1 MGTDLDLSARR
12 IAAARQSIAANAV
25 LTPVIDADWVGSR
38 VGATVKFKAECLQRT
53 GSFKVR
59 GVSVRL
65 GGSRGRFGPGGVVA
79 ASAGN
84 HARALAYVAAR
95 AGIPCQ
101 IFMPSTASVS
111 KIEAVRALGASL
123 ALRDESVDGC
133 LEHAHEYADAND
145 ATLVHPFDDAD
156 VVLGQATLGAEL
168 LEQIPEMR
176 TVVLPVGGG
185 GLAGGV
191 AAALKQADPTIRI
204 VGVQSELCA
213 PIADPE
219 RPVADLRFALA
230 DGIAVKRPGALTGPL
245 IERYVDELCTVDE
258 DAIAEA
264 IVALMQHGKL
274 VVEGAGAVPV
284 AALLSGIIEVD
295 ESEVVVAVL
304 SGGNIDLDRLSAAS
318 RLHESGQGTTIHFA
332 TKVPDHPGGLAELL
346 VAIAEGQGNVLSIE
360 HVREA
365 GQRGFHETGI
375 EILLQTRGVE
385 HREELLGSLAAHGYE
400 IVPLTHDRGAEGRER
415 PEPPGGSVRH
425 ESSSADSRR
434 S

>member
-1 MGTDLDLSARR
+1 MEAALDLSAQR

-25 LTPVIDADWVGSR
+25 LTPVIDADWLGSR

-65 GGSRGRFGPGGVVA
+65 GGARERFGPGGVVA

-95 AGIPCQ
+95 AGIACQ
-101 IFMPSTASVS
+101 VFMPSTASVS
-111 KIEAVRALGASL
+111 KIRAVQAAGAKL

-133 LEHAHEYADAND
+133 LDHAREYADAND

-156 VVLGQATLGAEL
+156 IVLGQATLGAEL

-176 TVVLPVGGG
+176 TVVLPIGGG
-185 GLAGGV
+185 GLASGV
-191 AAALKQADPTIRI
+191 AAILKQVDPTIRI

-213 PIADPE
+213 PVADPE
-219 RPVADLRFALA
+219 RPVDDLRFALA
-230 DGIAVKRPGALTGPL
+230 DGIAVKRPGELTAPL
-245 IERYVDELCTVDE
+245 LERYVDELCTVDE

-274 VVEGAGAVPV
+274 VVEGAGAVSV
-284 AALLSGIIEVD
+284 AALLSGAIDLD
-295 ESEVVVAVL
+295 EREVVIAVL

-318 RLHESGQGTTIHFA
+318 RLHESSQGTTIHFS
-332 TKVPDHPGGLAELL
+332 TKVPDHPGGLAALL

-360 HVREA
+360 HLRDA
-365 GQRGFHETGI
+365 GQRGFHETRI
-375 EILLQTRGVE
+375 EILLQTRGIE
-385 HREELLGSLAAHGYE
+385 HREELLRSLREDGYE
-400 IVPLTHDRGAEGRER
+400 IVPLAPERGFGTDVEFSDSPENQR
-415 PEPPGGSVRH
+415 P
-425 ESSSADSRR
+425 AM
-434 S
+434 

>member
-1 MGTDLDLSARR
+1 MAAALDLSAGR
-12 IAAARQSIAANAV
+12 IAAARQAIAANAV
-25 LTPVIDADWVGSR
+25 LTPIIDADWVESR
-38 VGATVKFKAECLQRT
+38 VGAAVKFKAECLQRT

-59 GVSVRL
+59 GASVRL
-65 GGSRGRFGPGGVVA
+65 GGAGQRFGPGGVVA

-95 AGIPCQ
+95 AGIGCQ

-111 KIEAVRALGASL
+111 KIKAVQASGAKL

-133 LEHAHEYADAND
+133 LEHAHEYAEANH

-156 VVLGQATLGAEL
+156 IVLGQATLGAEL

-176 TVVLPVGGG
+176 TVILPVGGG
-185 GLAGGV
+185 GLASGV
-191 AAALKQADPTIRI
+191 AAILKQADPTIRI

-213 PIADPE
+213 PIADPG
-219 RPVADLRFALA
+219 RRVDDLRFALA
-230 DGIAVKRPGALTGPL
+230 DGIAIKRPGELTAPL

-274 VVEGAGAVPV
+274 VVEGAGAVSV
-284 AALLSGIIEVD
+284 AAMLSGVIELD

-304 SGGNIDLDRLSAAS
+304 SGGNIDLDLLSAAS
-318 RLHESGQGTTIHFA
+318 RLHESSQGTTIHFA

-360 HVREA
+360 HVRDA
-365 GQRGFHETGI
+365 GQRGFHETGV
-375 EILLQTRGVE
+375 EILLQTRSTE
-385 HREELLGSLAAHGYE
+385 HREELLNSLAEQGYD
-400 IVPLTHDRGAEGRER
+400 IVLA
-415 PEPPGGSVRH
+415 PEPGTDTEVT
-425 ESSSADSRR
+425 R

>member
-1 MGTDLDLSARR
+1 MGSALDLSAPR
-12 IAAARQSIAANAV
+12 IAAARQSVAANAV
-25 LTPVIDADWVGSR
+25 LTPVIDADWAGSR
-38 VGATVKFKAECLQRT
+38 VGAAVKFKAECLQRT

-65 GGSRGRFGPGGVVA
+65 DGAGERFGAGGVVA

-95 AGIPCQ
+95 AGIACK

-111 KIEAVRALGASL
+111 KITAVQAAGAEL
-123 ALRDESVDGC
+123 ELRDDSVDGC
-133 LEHAHEYADAND
+133 LQHAQEYADANH

-156 VVLGQATLGAEL
+156 IVLGQATLGAEL

-176 TVVLPVGGG
+176 TVVLPIGGG

-191 AAALKQADPTIRI
+191 AAVLKQADPAIRI

-213 PIADPE
+213 PIADPG
-219 RPVADLRFALA
+219 RPVDDLRFVLA
-230 DGIAVKRPGALTGPL
+230 DGIAVKRPGALTAPL
-245 IERYVDELCTVDE
+245 VERYVDELCTVDE

-274 VVEGAGAVPV
+274 VVEGAGAVSV
-284 AALLSGIIEVD
+284 AALLAGVIDVD

-304 SGGNIDLDRLSAAS
+304 SGGNIDLDRLTAAS
-318 RLHESGQGTTIHFA
+318 RLHESSQGTTIHFA
-332 TKVPDHPGGLAELL
+332 TKVPDHPGGLAALL
-346 VAIAEGQGNVLSIE
+346 VAIAEDQGNVLSIE

-365 GQRGFHETGI
+365 GERGFHETRI
-375 EILLQTRGVE
+375 EILLQTRGTE
-385 HREELLGSLAAHGYE
+385 HREKILRSLAEQGYE
-400 IVPLTHDRGAEGRER
+400 IAPL
-415 PEPPGGSVRH
+415 
-425 ESSSADSRR
+425 
-434 S
+434 

>member
-1 MGTDLDLSARR
+1 MEAAVDLSAQR

-25 LTPVIDADWVGSR
+25 LTPVIDADWLGSR

-65 GGSRGRFGPGGVVA
+65 GGARERFGPGGVVA

-95 AGIPCQ
+95 AGVPCQ

-111 KIEAVRALGASL
+111 KITAVQAAGASL

-133 LEHAHEYADAND
+133 LEHAREYADAND
-145 ATLVHPFDDAD
+145 ATFVHPFDDAGI
-156 VVLGQATLGAEL
+156 VLGQATLGAEL

-176 TVVLPVGGG
+176 TVVLPIGGG

-191 AAALKQADPTIRI
+191 AAILKQVDPSIRI

-213 PIADPE
+213 PVADPE
-219 RPVADLRFALA
+219 RPVDDLRFALA
-230 DGIAVKRPGALTGPL
+230 DGIAVKRPGALTAPL
-245 IERYVDELCTVDE
+245 LDRYVDELCTVDE

-274 VVEGAGAVPV
+274 VVEGAGAVSV
-284 AALLSGIIEVD
+284 AALLSGAIELD
-295 ESEVVVAVL
+295 ESEVVIAVL

-318 RLHESGQGTTIHFA
+318 RQHESSQGTTIHFA
-332 TKVPDHPGGLAELL
+332 TKVPDHPGGLAALL

-360 HVREA
+360 HLRDA
-365 GQRGFHETGI
+365 GQRGFHETRI
-375 EILLQTRGVE
+375 EILLQTRGIE
-385 HREELLGSLAAHGYE
+385 HREELLRSLTEDGYE
-400 IVPLTHDRGAEGRER
+400 IVPLAPEAAQR
-415 PEPPGGSVRH
+415 PR
-425 ESSSADSRR
+425 
-434 S
+434 

>member
-1 MGTDLDLSARR
+1 MEAALDLSAQR

-25 LTPVIDADWVGSR
+25 LTPVIDADWLGSR

-65 GGSRGRFGPGGVVA
+65 GGARERFGPGGVVA

-95 AGIPCQ
+95 AGIACQ

-111 KIEAVRALGASL
+111 KIRAVQAAGASL

-133 LEHAHEYADAND
+133 LEHAREYADAND
-145 ATLVHPFDDAD
+145 ATFVHPFDDAD
-156 VVLGQATLGAEL
+156 IVLGQATLGAEL

-176 TVVLPVGGG
+176 TVVLPIGGG
-185 GLAGGV
+185 GLASGV
-191 AAALKQADPTIRI
+191 AAILKQADPTIRV

-213 PIADPE
+213 PVADPE
-219 RPVADLRFALA
+219 RPVDDLRFALA
-230 DGIAVKRPGALTGPL
+230 DGIAVKRPGALTAPL
-245 IERYVDELCTVDE
+245 LERYVDELCTVDE

-274 VVEGAGAVPV
+274 VVEGAGAVSV
-284 AALLSGIIEVD
+284 AALLSGVIELD
-295 ESEVVVAVL
+295 EREVVIAVL

-318 RLHESGQGTTIHFA
+318 RLHESSQGTTIHFA
-332 TKVPDHPGGLAELL
+332 TKVPDHPGGLAALL

-360 HVREA
+360 HLRDA
-365 GQRGFHETGI
+365 GERGFHETRI
-375 EILLQTRGVE
+375 EILLQTRGIE
-385 HREELLGSLAAHGYE
+385 HREELLRSLAENGYE
-400 IVPLTHDRGAEGRER
+400 IVPLAPERGFGADVGLRD
-415 PEPPGGSVRH
+415 
-425 ESSSADSRR
+425 SSENQA
-434 S
+434 

>member
-1 MGTDLDLSARR
+1 MEAALDLSAER

-25 LTPVIDADWVGSR
+25 LTPVVDADWVGSR
-38 VGATVKFKAECLQRT
+38 VGATVRFKAECLQRT

-65 GGSRGRFGPGGVVA
+65 DGARERFGPGGVVA

-95 AGIPCQ
+95 AGIACQ

-111 KIEAVRALGASL
+111 KIKAVQAAGANL

-133 LEHAHEYADAND
+133 LEHAQEYADANH

-156 VVLGQATLGAEL
+156 IVLGQATLGAEL

-176 TVVLPVGGG
+176 TVVLPIGGG
-185 GLAGGV
+185 GLASGV
-191 AAALKQADPTIRI
+191 AAILKQADPTIRV
-204 VGVQSELCA
+204 VGVQSDLCA
-213 PIADPE
+213 PVADPE
-219 RPVADLRFALA
+219 RPVDDLRFALA
-230 DGIAVKRPGALTGPL
+230 DGIAVKRPGALTAPL
-245 IERYVDELCTVDE
+245 LERYVDELCTVDE

-274 VVEGAGAVPV
+274 VVEGAGAVSV
-284 AALLSGIIEVD
+284 AALLSGVIELD
-295 ESEVVVAVL
+295 ESDVVVAVL

-318 RLHESGQGTTIHFA
+318 RLHESSQGTTIHFV
-332 TKVPDHPGGLAELL
+332 TKVPDHPGGLAALL

-360 HVREA
+360 HVRDA
-365 GQRGFHETGI
+365 GQRGFHETRI
-375 EILLQTRGVE
+375 EILLQTRGTE
-385 HREELLGSLAAHGYE
+385 HRDELLSSLAENGYE
-400 IVPLTHDRGAEGRER
+400 IEPLA
-415 PEPPGGSVRH
+415 PEQ
-425 ESSSADSRR
+425 SA
-434 S
+434 

>member
-1 MGTDLDLSARR
+1 MAITACRIASLLSAPR
-12 IAAARQSIAANAV
+12 IAAARRSVAANAV

-65 GGSRGRFGPGGVVA
+65 DGAGERFGPGGVVA

-95 AGIPCQ
+95 AGIACHV
-101 IFMPSTASVS
+101 FMPSTASVS
-111 KIEAVRALGASL
+111 KINAVQAAGAKL
-123 ALRDESVDGC
+123 ELRDESVDGC

-156 VVLGQATLGAEL
+156 IVLGQATLGAEL

-176 TVVLPVGGG
+176 TVVLPIGGG
-185 GLAGGV
+185 GLASGV
-191 AAALKQADPTIRI
+191 AAVLKQADPTIRI

-213 PIADPE
+213 PIADPAL
-219 RPVADLRFALA
+219 PVDDLRFALA
-230 DGIAVKRPGALTGPL
+230 DGIAVKRPGELTAPL

-274 VVEGAGAVPV
+274 VVEGAGAVSV
-284 AALLSGIIEVD
+284 AALLSNVIELD

-318 RLHESGQGTTIHFA
+318 RLHESSQGTTIHFA

-365 GQRGFHETGI
+365 GQRGFHETRI
-375 EILLQTRGVE
+375 EILLQTRGIE
-385 HREELLGSLAAHGYE
+385 HREEILRSLADLGYE
-400 IVPLTHDRGAEGRER
+400 IDPL
-415 PEPPGGSVRH
+415 
-425 ESSSADSRR
+425 
-434 S
+434 